1 MGVAVANK
9 AASAKGFDLSQVRN
23 RIIGHIELLPSE
35 ILDHPGQAW
44 DHPASQAQALAGIL
58 GEVGIVD
65 EILVYKSER
74 AGGKW
79 VTPDGHLRKSLD
91 PKKLWPCTVLDLTD
105 TEADY
110 VLATKDPVAM
120 MKQTNAAALD
130 ALLASVESSNQAVQE
145 MLADVAKKAGLYLD
159 REPQEAAD
167 AQTDNG
173 EALRDGWGTDVGQ
186 LWGLGKHR
194 LLIGDC
200 ADTASVARVLDGKK
214 AQLIVTSPPYA
225 VGKEYEVGVAFSEH
239 LRLLRAFADSCL
251 AALVPGGFI
260 FINFQDIAPREFA
273 GPLTN
278 SKRPCIYPISKD
290 YWQIFHEERHC
301 DLYAQRI
308 WYKPFARLVMPMWSL
323 QNSTAHQQ
331 EWEHLWTWRVPGG
344 SGDRRTD
351 WDVSVRA
358 VWDTRDELADKP
370 LEMHVA
376 AFPPGIPERAL
387 RSHSMSGEIVLDPF
401 CGSGTTLIACEH
413 LGRLGRGI
421 ELEPTYAAVILQRW
435 VDTFGVKPELIDG

>member
-145 MLADVAKKAGLYLD
+145 MLADVAAKAGLYIEYVAPD
-159 REPQEAAD
+159 VEFKTYDEAA
-167 AQTDNG
+167 A
-173 EALRDGWGTDVGQ
+173 DGV
-186 LWGLGKHR
+186 
-194 LLIGDC
+194 
-200 ADTASVARVLDGKK
+200 
-214 AQLIVTSPPYA
+214 
-225 VGKEYEVGVAFSEH
+225 EYIT
-239 LRLLRAFADSCL
+239 C
-251 AALVPGGFI
+251 P
-260 FINFQDIAPREFA
+260 Q
-273 GPLTN
+273 
-278 SKRPCIYPISKD
+278 
-290 YWQIFHEERHC
+290 
-301 DLYAQRI
+301 
-308 WYKPFARLVMPMWSL
+308 
-323 QNSTAHQQ
+323 
-331 EWEHLWTWRVPGG
+331 
-344 SGDRRTD
+344 
-351 WDVSVRA
+351 
-358 VWDTRDELADKP
+358 
-370 LEMHVA
+370 
-376 AFPPGIPERAL
+376 
-387 RSHSMSGEIVLDPF
+387 
-401 CGSGTTLIACEH
+401 CGH
-413 LGRLGRGI
+413 KW
-421 ELEPTYAAVILQRW
+421 P
-435 VDTFGVKPELIDG
+435 K